1 MKISWISWWIMSI
14 LEIITFIFFAF
25 MVWNRN
31 VDAAGVTQTTELK
44 LVNLVVLGFAF
55 LIPFIVQIAW
65 LIANIV
71 ISKKQKNKHYIKI

>member
-14 LEIITFIFFAF
+14 LEIITFIFYAF

-44 LVNLVVLGFAF
+44 LVNLGVLGFAF
-55 LIPFIVQIAW
+55 LIPGIVHIAW
-65 LIANIV
+65 LIAISV
-71 ISKKQKNKHYIKI
+71 ISKKQKNQALH

>member
-1 MKISWISWWIMSI
+1 MDFLVDNEYSRNYNFH
-14 LEIITFIFFAF
+14 LFAF

-55 LIPFIVQIAW
+55 
-65 LIANIV
+65 
-71 ISKKQKNKHYIKI
+71 

>member
-31 VDAAGVTQTTELK
+31 VDAADVTQTTELK
-44 LVNLVVLGFAF
+44 LVNLGVLGFAF

-65 LIANIV
+65 LLANIV
-71 ISKKQKNKHYIKI
+71 ISKKQKNQALH

>member
-1 MKISWISWWIMSI
+1 
-14 LEIITFIFFAF
+14 

-44 LVNLVVLGFAF
+44 LVNLGVLGFAF

-71 ISKKQKNKHYIKI
+71 ISKKQKNQALH

>member
-1 MKISWISWWIMSI
+1 MDFLVDTSI

-44 LVNLVVLGFAF
+44 LVNLVVLDLLFNS
-55 LIPFIVQIAW
+55 IYS
-65 LIANIV
+65 ANSMV
-71 ISKKQKNKHYIKI
+71 NR